1 MHRITQYLASIPAAE
16 YHAASR
22 NGQFMSSHLLADF
35 RESPALYRKKID
47 GDAPDSESPALALGR
62 AAHCLI
68 LEGRMA
74 FDEQYIVSDGPTN
87 PRTGESFGRATK
99 TYNEWLLSQ
108 NREIV
113 SCRDYGFLMKLQK
126 SVWLHDAASALLDQG
141 QAEGVLRTMYC
152 GVPCQVRLDWL
163 SPEHGLVDLKTCD
176 SLKWFE
182 NDCRRF
188 GYVFQ
193 LAFYQAVIR
202 EATGETVPVHLIAVE
217 KNEPYS
223 TGVWQL
229 TDEVLSQ
236 AEQVNEAALFRYRQ
250 CLEADEW
257 PTGYESIRIINNL

>member
-1 MHRITQYLASIPAAE
+1 MKIPTLTVPAAE

-22 NGQFMSSHLLADF
+22 RGEYMSSHLLADF

-47 GDAPDSESPALALGR
+47 GEVADSVSPALALGR
-62 AAHCLI
+62 AAHCFI

-74 FDEQYIVSDGPTN
+74 FDGQYIVSDGPTN
-87 PRTGESFGRATK
+87 PKTGEPYGKSTK
-99 TYNEWLLSQ
+99 TYSDWLAEQ
-108 NREIV
+108 TREIV
-113 SCRDYGFLMKLQK
+113 SCRDYGFIMKLQK
-126 SVWLHDAASALLDQG
+126 SVWLHDAASTLLDKG
-141 QAEGVLRTMYC
+141 QAEGVLRTEYG

-176 SLKWFE
+176 CLKWFE

-193 LAFYQAVIR
+193 LAFYRAVIR
-202 EATGETVPVHLIAVE
+202 EATGETVPVHLVAVE

-229 TDEVLSQ
+229 SDEVLTQ
-236 AEQVNEAALFRYRQ
+236 AEQINEAALFRYRQ